1 MIQINNNLLV
11 ELGLSSLSEED
22 KKSLLAKIYETL
34 ELRVGQT
41 LASQMSEAQL
51 NEFDRYFEA
60 KDEKGAFVWL
70 ETNFPNYKEIVQK
83 EFDALKQELSQSVP
97 QILEAATGADNQPP
111 QSQ

>member
-1 MIQINNNLLV
+1 MIQINNDLLN
-11 ELGLSSLSEED
+11 ELGLNSLPQED
-22 KKSLLAKIYETL
+22 KKELLAKIYETL

-70 ETNFPNYKEIVQK
+70 ETNFPNYKDIVQS
-83 EFDALKQELSQSVP
+83 EFDSLKQEIAKTVP
-97 QILEAATGADNQPP
+97 QILEAS
-111 QSQ
+111 SQGPNPGTT